1 MTMPLA
7 ASVGPLTTTATWC
20 ESWQRWPQN
29 ASPARRVPRR
39 LLTDP
44 MDPIVVTLSLPHSA
58 FVAEVPQPEPA
69 WLYPALDRL
78 QRLSRLGDNWD
89 SYGGRAP
96 ADEDLGARDKRHIHD
111 ERRRRSRWNH
121 VFRRDDVQ
129 RRLQPGPPREA
140 HKYPRWQKRGGWP
153 QGQLY
158 PLNIDLHA

>member
-96 ADEDLGARDKRHIHD
+96 ADEA
-111 ERRRRSRWNH
+111 
-121 VFRRDDVQ
+121 VFTALEVVW
-129 RRLQPGPPREA
+129 RLVSHESLPPA
-140 HKYPRWQKRGGWP
+140 
-153 QGQLY
+153 
-158 PLNIDLHA
+158 I